1 MKERCLFTDL
11 KMSYSAYLHSGISNM
26 NTMNEKMAKHPETF
40 HFRDKVIGIPSLHF
54 GMTRVLNALLPVD
67 VLIHD
72 INLVQQNTL
81 LCEF

>member
-1 MKERCLFTDL
+1 
-11 KMSYSAYLHSGISNM
+11 M